1 MFYIYVEEMSG
12 LSGRAQAIIIFLRA
26 GPRKIIT
33 PSQKHFKVPD
43 LIKLSER
50 ESSEL
55 NIITTAGLLERL

>member
-12 LSGRAQAIIIFLRA
+12 LSGRVQAIIIFLRA

-33 PSQKHFKVPD
+33 PSQKHFRVPD

-50 ESSEL
+50 
-55 NIITTAGLLERL
+55 GGQ